1 MYLPLRYVIGFSPH
15 PLPHT
20 GGFFLHGENMGTV
33 LLRILTFIEILVF
46 LKRAR
51 QNDNDIH
58 SRQRTDTVHAEDE
71 SSGSDVLDDTQPEK
85 D

>member
-1 MYLPLRYVIGFSPH
+1 
-15 PLPHT
+15 
-20 GGFFLHGENMGTV
+20 MGTV

-58 SRQRTDTVHAEDE
+58 PRQRADTVHAEDK